1 MRRMIGFYGSLPPR
15 HAMAGEFGGG
25 RTMQSRLLCLA
36 ALLLVAPATQAE
48 ELPIF
53 DAHIHYSHDAWEMLP
68 AAEAVAVLRRAG
80 VKRALVSSSSDE
92 GTQRLLAAAPDL
104 IVPELRPYRSRGEIG
119 SWVRDETVIP
129 YLEERLARHR
139 YVAIGEFHAYGA
151 DVELPVMRRV
161 IELALQHGLFLHA
174 HSDADA
180 ISRIF
185 AQAPASRV
193 LWAHS
198 GFAPPAKVRE
208 MLERHSGLWA
218 DLAFRTDHAPGGR
231 LDPDWRALF
240 LDFPDRFMV
249 GTDTFTPERWYYV
262 EEHARSARAWL
273 AELPREVA
281 EKIAWRNGE
290 RLFTAANDACPDI
303 AGAKRLA
310 TDGQVLKF
318 RTLPA
323 SPGVGQPFA
332 VELALCGADGRPA
345 ATPPRVDAWMPDH
358 RHGMNLKPQL
368 RTLAPGR
375 FMAEGFLFHMPGLW
389 EFRFEIG
396 APPDRV
402 TLTSPRMLD

>member
-1 MRRMIGFYGSLPPR
+1 MRSWFV
-15 HAMAGEFGGG
+15 
-25 RTMQSRLLCLA
+25 CLA
-36 ALLLVAPATQAE
+36 GLLLATPSLRAE

-80 VKRALVSSSSDE
+80 IKRALVSSSSDE

-151 DVELPVMRRV
+151 DADLPVMRRV
-161 IELALQHGLFLHA
+161 VELALQHGLFLHA

-180 ISRIF
+180 VGRIF

-198 GFAPPAKVRE
+198 GFASPPKVRE
-208 MLERHSGLWA
+208 MLERHPGLWA

-240 LDFPDRFMV
+240 LDHPDRFLV

-262 EEHARSARAWL
+262 EEHARTARAWL

-290 RLFTAANDACPDI
+290 RLFGAAQA
-303 AGAKRLA
+303 AGCAALDQSRRLA
-310 TDGQVLKF
+310 AEGHVLQF
-318 RTLPA
+318 RMAPA
-323 SPGVGQPFA
+323 ALRVGQPFA
-332 VELALCGADGRPA
+332 VEIALCGADGAPA
-345 ATPPRVDAWMPDH
+345 TAPPRVDAWMPDH
-358 RHGMNLKPQL
+358 RHGMNLKPEL
-368 RTLAPGR
+368 RAIAPGR

-389 EFRFEIG
+389 EFRFEIA
-396 APPDRV
+396 APSGRV
-402 TLTSPRMLD
+402 MLTAPHKLE